1 MSFKMRNEGEE
12 HEIRKVKPAE
22 FRFLQMKGRL
32 LNFRHLFVRVFV
44 RPASLHAGEGRAK
57 QVRTGYEPGKEEVR
71 RG

>member
-1 MSFKMRNEGEE
+1 MRNEGEE

-57 QVRTGYEPGKEEVR
+57 QVRTG
-71 RG
+71 